1 MSLSL
6 HLANGELGKQ
16 ETNRQTINLWQV
28 SHFVVNLTTKTTARK
43 KGRTKRGREGER
55 ETRANKQSKCQPPK
69 TIFQA
74 NIYKSERELQVRRER
89 RREGGQTEL
98 VVRREEERKE
108 DRPETRTTLRKE
120 GQ

>member
-1 MSLSL
+1 MASV
-6 HLANGELGKQ
+6 AFCRQFDNKNNCQ
-16 ETNRQTINLWQV
+16 KKRTNKER
-28 SHFVVNLTTKTTARK
+28 
-43 KGRTKRGREGER
+43 KRGRAR
-55 ETRANKQSKCQPPK
+55 QARANKQSKCQPPK

-98 VVRREEERKE
+98 VVRREE
-108 DRPETRTTLRKE
+108 DRSETRTTLREE